1 MTKAQIVDIK
11 INKLETQLE
20 QANEVRQEFEKARG
34 DKYFEIIQKYF
45 GGEFSLEDVYIK
57 HNWGTSYEVLR
68 PKEGYSYDKELM
80 TIRIDDSWK
89 TSEYEEI
96 KTSMYSTSENG
107 AWELERLI
115 TCGEVA
121 KVILDFSDDI
131 IAEFNTVRDEFKT
144 SISESSSNVW
154 KLERDI
160 KQLTEDKYKF
170 ELERKMDLLETTGI
184 EFSKPVNLDVRWDWT
199 VRNINKARITAK
211 TKSGKSAS
219 LTLETIHGEV
229 EVENVRIDKINSIL
243 V

>member
-89 TSEYEEI
+89 TSEFEEI

-107 AWELERLI
+107 VWELERLI

-160 KQLTEDKYKF
+160 KQLTEDKNQF

-199 VRNINKARITAK
+199 VRNINKARIIAK

-229 EVENVRIDKINSIL
+229 KVENVRIDKINSIL